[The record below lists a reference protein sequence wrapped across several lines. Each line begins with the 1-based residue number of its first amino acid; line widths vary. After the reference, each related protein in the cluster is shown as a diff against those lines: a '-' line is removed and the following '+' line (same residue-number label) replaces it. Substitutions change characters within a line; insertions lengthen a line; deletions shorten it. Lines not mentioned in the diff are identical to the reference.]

1 MWFPYAQPSD
11 IPESVASELD
21 DAAFALRNASYRI
34 RDALQTARFAV
45 DDDGRPTDEG
55 VATAIKD
62 ATLAQLAFWAETG
75 DTTGAGAQNGGG
87 SILSVSL
94 PGGGGTTDP
103 RSKRD
108 ALDAPNVET
117 ILRGCPGIQWGVG
130 YR

>member
-1 MWFPYAQPSD
+1 MWFPYAEASD
-11 IPESVASELD
+11 VPESVAAELED
-21 DAAFALRNASYRI
+21 VAFSIRNASYRI
-34 RDALQTARFAV
+34 RDALRTARFAV
-45 DDDGRPTDEG
+45 NEDGHPTDDG

-94 PGGGGTTDP
+94 PGGGGMSDA
-103 RSKRD
+103 RAKQD
-108 ALDAPNVET
+108 ALDAPTVEM
-117 ILRGCPGIQWGVG
+117 ILRSCPGIAWGVG